1 MAIDD
6 NIKRFKLNRDWTQ
19 GHLTDLVGVTRP
31 TATQWEAG
39 WSQPQMGATEKLA
52 AFDVSVA
59 DMVDNRKHK
68 SPIRAPSSPRNLNL
82 LTRHFSAESTQT
94 ALGAQKWLTIHDGTI
109 RKHHRSAP
117 AHLFP
122 GSEEGLH
129 GQGVSR
135 GCLILVDPD
144 HDHDPQN
151 GSIAAASI
159 GGANYVIRHLL
170 RTYNTMILAPESF
183 NPSREDI
190 VITAA
195 SEKNVELLD
204 TAVQYQPAREM
215 E

>member
-1 MAIDD
+1 MAIVD

-19 GHLTDLVGVTRP
+19 EHLTDLVGVTRP

-82 LTRHFSAESTQT
+82 LTCHFSAESTQT
-94 ALGAQKWLTIHDGTI
+94 ALGTQKWLTIHGGTT

-122 GSEEGLH
+122 GNCMDKVHSE
-129 GQGVSR
+129 

-144 HDHDPQN
+144 PNHDPQN

-159 GGANYVIRHLL
+159 DGVNYVIRHLL
-170 RTYNTMILAPESF
+170 RTSNTMILVPESF

-190 VITAA
+190 AVTTA

-204 TAVQYQPAREM
+204 LAA
-215 E
+215 